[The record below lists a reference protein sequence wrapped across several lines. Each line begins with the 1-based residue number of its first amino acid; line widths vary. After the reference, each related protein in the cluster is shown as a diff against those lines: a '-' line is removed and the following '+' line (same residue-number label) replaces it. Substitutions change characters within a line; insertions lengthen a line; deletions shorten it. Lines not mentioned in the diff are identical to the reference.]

1 MTSVGG
7 NGQKRFDIEKTVDVV
22 IVGGGPGGALAA
34 REFARGGVKTL
45 VVDRRQEIGAP
56 KRCAEGISNDGL
68 LESGVQPHPAW
79 TSGRITGAVLYSPSG
94 KIVTVDDETAVGW
107 VVERKVFE
115 KHLGKDAIEAGA
127 QYMVKTHIDQVLMD
141 GARAVG
147 VTGDFMGKSVKINA
161 KLVVGADGIDSL
173 IGRKAGLRGSVQKM
187 RDFHSAAQYEMAG
200 VKCDMTRLHLYFG
213 GDVAPLGYVWI
224 FPKAA
229 GLANVGVG
237 ILTSKSKHGHR
248 AIDYLDR
255 FIAKH
260 PEMFE
265 KASPLEVNASGIPV
279 SAGIRRF
286 WGDGLM
292 LVGDAAQQV
301 NPIHGG
307 GISLAMRAGV
317 IAGQVGSKAIKEGD
331 VSAERLSEYGRVW
344 DEVHGKEL
352 ARLYKFR
359 MFMEELTDKD
369 MERMADLVTIDV
381 IVDLTYARFR
391 SFAKLMLTK
400 MPTMVP
406 LLAKYLMAPGKKFE
420 MEALEA

>member
-1 MTSVGG
+1 MTEA
-7 NGQKRFDIEKTVDVV
+7 NGAGRFDIVKDVDVV

-34 REFARGGVKTL
+34 REFARGGVRTL

-68 LESGVQPHPAW
+68 LESGVKPHPAW
-79 TSGRITGAVLYSPSG
+79 TSGRITGAVLYSPKG
-94 KIVTVDDETAVGW
+94 KTVTVDDETAVGW

-115 KHLGKDAIEAGA
+115 KHLAKDAIEAGA
-127 QYMVKTHIDQVLMD
+127 RYMVKTHIDDVLMRD
-141 GARAVG
+141 GYAVG
-147 VTGDFMGKSVKINA
+147 VTGDFMGKSVRINA

-173 IGRKAGLRGSVQKM
+173 IGRKAGLRGSLQKM
-187 RDFHSAAQYEMAG
+187 RDYHSAAQYEMAG

-213 GDVAPLGYVWI
+213 SDVAPLGYVWI

-237 ILTSKSKHGHR
+237 ILTTKSGPKRR
-248 AIDYLDR
+248 ALEYLDS

-260 PEMFE
+260 PEMFSG
-265 KASPLEVNASGIPV
+265 ASPVEINASGIPV
-279 SAGIRRF
+279 SAGIKRF
-286 WGDGLM
+286 WGNGLM

-317 IAGQVGSKAIKEGD
+317 IAGQIGSKAIKAGD
-331 VSAERLSEYGRVW
+331 VSEKRLSEYGKVW
-344 DEVHGKEL
+344 DEVHGREL

-369 MERMADLVTIDV
+369 MEKMADLVTSDV

-391 SFAKLMLTK
+391 SFARLMLTR

-406 LLAKYLMAPGKKFE
+406 LLAKYLLAPGKKFE
-420 MEALEA
+420 VEALEA